1 MTTEVKT
8 QDQTQDTPNEARVK
22 AQAEACMTV
31 IHNTTKILEAIA
43 ENSTAFTTIGFPH
56 DHVVFEMLNEA
67 SAIAFDLG
75 QAMLRSI
82 STAVAKAEAMSAS
95 PHVDQSNVN

>member
-82 STAVAKAEAMSAS
+82 ATVVAKAEAMSAS